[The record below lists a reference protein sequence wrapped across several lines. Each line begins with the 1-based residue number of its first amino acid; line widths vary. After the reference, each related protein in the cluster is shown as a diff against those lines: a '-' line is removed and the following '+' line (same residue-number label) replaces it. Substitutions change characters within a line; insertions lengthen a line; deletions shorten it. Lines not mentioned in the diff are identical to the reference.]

1 MHSLIKIVSVLVI
14 LLGIAH
20 ISFAFPLYMN
30 ADTLW
35 FVGAGMAIIFTGLLN
50 LVAINKGG
58 SKFGKL
64 VAVVVNAFNCGMFC
78 FALLILNEPQVYIG
92 IAVSFVAT
100 ICFLI
105 TLLKSKHKT
114 T

>member
-1 MHSLIKIVSVLVI
+1 MHSLIKIVSVLII

-30 ADTLW
+30 TDTLW